1 MKRLLTYIRDYRVR
15 AVLAPL
21 FKCLEACF
29 DLFVPLVISRM
40 IDRGIRSGNLGYVF
54 RMGGLLLALAT
65 IGLLCSFTAQFFA
78 AKVAIHTGKGLRNDL
93 FRHINSL
100 GYREIDTLGTSTLIT
115 RMTSDIN
122 AVESGV
128 NMALRLFMRSPFIV
142 FGAMV
147 MAFTISARAGLI
159 FTVTIVILFIVVFGI
174 ILTTAPM
181 YRANQGQ
188 LDRIMKTTRENL
200 LGVRVVRAFNRQ
212 ASEIDEFRRENE
224 RLTQMQVRVG
234 RISALLN
241 PVTYVI
247 INLAVVYLIY
257 RGGGF
262 VYEGAITQGG
272 LVALVNYMS
281 QILVELIKLANLII
295 QITRAMASMNRIDG
309 IFALQPAVSDA
320 ANASAYSVVT
330 APSAATDAASAANAS
345 DHHAVTA
352 SRDAVGLSVS
362 SDSAAAVAAQ
372 RSGDQRSRV
381 PEVEFRQAAFAY
393 TEGAED
399 ALRDISF
406 RAMPGQTIGV
416 IGGTGAGK
424 TTLINLIPRFYDV
437 TAGEVLVSGQ
447 NVRDYALETLRA
459 KIGLVPQ
466 RSVLFRGTL
475 RSNMQWGRP
484 DATDDEIYAALKTA
498 QAYDFVEQKGEGLEL
513 QVEQEGR
520 NFSGGQKQRLAI
532 ARALVRR
539 PEILILDDSASAL
552 DFATDAAL
560 RKALK
565 SDTENMTVFLISQ
578 RVSTVRNSDQIIVL
592 DDGQVAGIGTHA
604 ELYRSCPVYHEICL
618 SQLSQAEAERSDD
631 TAQPTP
637 AAGGGRPAVD
647 QAVGAEQ
654 SVTVAGS
661 GSRMAEQREEA
672 VQSASTADGGRSA
685 VERSDDVEK
694 TALSE
699 AQSEGKEVQ

>member
-54 RMGGLLLALAT
+54 RMGGLLLALAV

-188 LDRIMKTTRENL
+188 LDRIMKSTRENL

-262 VYEGAITQGG
+262 VYEGALTQGG

-320 ANASAYSVVT
+320 NVSAHDV
-330 APSAATDAASAANAS
+330 
-345 DHHAVTA
+345 VTA
-352 SRDAVGLSVS
+352 SR
-362 SDSAAAVAAQ
+362 SD
-372 RSGDQRSRV
+372 DQRSRV
-381 PEVEFRQAAFAY
+381 PAVEFRQAAFAY

-424 TTLINLIPRFYDV
+424 TTLINLIPRFYDA

-475 RSNMQWGRP
+475 RSNMQWGKP

-513 QVEQEGR
+513 EVEQEGR

-560 RKALK
+560 RKAIK

-631 TAQPTP
+631 
-637 AAGGGRPAVD
+637 
-647 QAVGAEQ
+647 
-654 SVTVAGS
+654 
-661 GSRMAEQREEA
+661 
-672 VQSASTADGGRSA
+672 
-685 VERSDDVEK
+685 VEK
-694 TALSE
+694 TALAE
-699 AQSEGKEVQ
+699 AQNEGKEVQ

>member
-29 DLFVPLVISRM
+29 DLFVPLVISSM

-54 RMGGLLLALAT
+54 RMGGLLLVLAT

-93 FRHINSL
+93 FRHINAL

-147 MAFTISARAGLI
+147 MAFTISVRAGLI
-159 FTVTIVILFIVVFGI
+159 FAVTIVILFIVVFGI

-262 VYEGAITQGG
+262 VYEGTITQGG

-320 ANASAYSVVT
+320 NASAHSAVTTPSAATGAASGANASAHSAVT
-330 APSAATDAASAANAS
+330 APSTVTGAASAP
-345 DHHAVTA
+345 
-352 SRDAVGLSVS
+352 
-362 SDSAAAVAAQ
+362 
-372 RSGDQRSRV
+372 RSGDQRSSV
-381 PEVEFRQAAFAY
+381 PAVEFRQAAFAY

-447 NVRDYALETLRA
+447 NVRDYALATLRA

-484 DATDDEIYAALKTA
+484 DATDDEIFAALKTA

-513 QVEQEGR
+513 EVEQEGR

-560 RKALK
+560 RKAIK

-618 SQLSQAEAERSDD
+618 SQLSQEEAERSDD
-631 TAQPTP
+631 TARNGSRT
-637 AAGGGRPAVD
+637 
-647 QAVGAEQ
+647 AEQ
-654 SVTVAGS
+654 SVSVAGS
-661 GSRMAEQREEA
+661 GSRVATQP
-672 VQSASTADGGRSA
+672 TAAAGGGRSA
-685 VERSDDVEK
+685 AERSDDAEK
-694 TALSE
+694 TALAE
-699 AQSEGKEVQ
+699 AQDEGKEVQ

>member
-15 AVLAPL
+15 AILAPL

-29 DLFVPLVISRM
+29 DLFVPLVISSM

-54 RMGGLLLALAT
+54 RMGGLLLVLAA

-93 FRHINSL
+93 FKHINSL

-159 FTVTIVILFIVVFGI
+159 FAVTIVILFIVVFGI

-224 RLTQMQVRVG
+224 KLTAMQVSVG

-262 VYEGAITQGG
+262 VYEGAITQGA

-309 IFALQPAVSDA
+309 IFELQPAVSDA
-320 ANASAYSVVT
+320 NASVR
-330 APSAATDAASAANAS
+330 D
-345 DHHAVTA
+345 AVTA
-352 SRDAVGLSVS
+352 R
-362 SDSAAAVAAQ
+362 SD
-372 RSGDQRSRV
+372 V
-381 PEVEFRQAAFAY
+381 PAVEFRQTAFAY

-406 RAMPGQTIGV
+406 RAMPGETIGV

-437 TAGEVLVSGQ
+437 TAGEVLVAGK
-447 NVRDYALETLRA
+447 NVRDYALETLRG

-466 RSVLFRGTL
+466 RSVLFRGNL
-475 RSNMQWGRP
+475 RSNMQWGKP
-484 DATDDEIYAALKTA
+484 DATDEEIYAALKTA

-513 QVEQEGR
+513 KVEQEGR

-560 RKALK
+560 RKAIK
-565 SDTENMTVFLISQ
+565 TDTGNMTVFLISQ
-578 RVSTVRNSDQIIVL
+578 RVSTVRNADQIVVL

-604 ELYRSCPVYHEICL
+604 ELYRNCPVYHEICL
-618 SQLSQAEAERSDD
+618 SQLSQAEAERSDEA
-631 TAQPTP
+631 AQTGSRTEAEP
-637 AAGGGRPAVD
+637 ASAAAGGRPA
-647 QAVGAEQ
+647 A
-654 SVTVAGS
+654 
-661 GSRMAEQREEA
+661 
-672 VQSASTADGGRSA
+672 
-685 VERSDDVEK
+685 ERSDDVGQK
-694 TALSE
+694 ALAE
-699 AQSEGKEVQ
+699 AQNAGKEVQ

>member
-54 RMGGLLLALAT
+54 RMGGLLLALAV

-295 QITRAMASMNRIDG
+295 QITRARASMNRIDG

-320 ANASAYSVVT
+320 NVSARDAVT
-330 APSAATDAASAANAS
+330 APRS
-345 DHHAVTA
+345 D
-352 SRDAVGLSVS
+352 
-362 SDSAAAVAAQ
+362 
-372 RSGDQRSRV
+372 DQRSRV
-381 PEVEFRQAAFAY
+381 PAVEFRQAAFAY

-424 TTLINLIPRFYDV
+424 TTLINLIPRFYDA

-475 RSNMQWGRP
+475 RSNMQWGKP

-513 QVEQEGR
+513 EVEQEGR

-532 ARALVRR
+532 ARALVRH

-560 RKALK
+560 RKAIK

-618 SQLSQAEAERSDD
+618 SQLSQAEAERSEDA
-631 TAQPTP
+631 AQPTA
-637 AAGGGRPAVD
+637 AAG
-647 QAVGAEQ
+647 
-654 SVTVAGS
+654 S
-661 GSRMAEQREEA
+661 
-672 VQSASTADGGRSA
+672 GRSA

-694 TALSE
+694 TALAE
-699 AQSEGKEVQ
+699 AQNEGKEVQ

>member
-29 DLFVPLVISRM
+29 DLFVPLVISSM

-54 RMGGLLLALAT
+54 RMGGLLLALAA

-93 FRHINSL
+93 FRHINTL

-159 FTVTIVILFIVVFGI
+159 FAVTIVILFVVVFGI

-262 VYEGAITQGG
+262 VYEGTITQGG

-320 ANASAYSVVT
+320 NVSARDAVTAPSAAAGAASAANVSAHSTVT
-330 APSAATDAASAANAS
+330 APSAATDAAS
-345 DHHAVTA
+345 TP
-352 SRDAVGLSVS
+352 
-362 SDSAAAVAAQ
+362 
-372 RSGDQRSRV
+372 RSGDQRSCV
-381 PEVEFRQAAFAY
+381 PVVEFRQAAFAY

-437 TAGEVLVSGQ
+437 TAGEVLVAGQ

-475 RSNMQWGRP
+475 RSNMQWGKP

-513 QVEQEGR
+513 EVEQEGR

-560 RKALK
+560 RKAIK

-618 SQLSQAEAERSDD
+618 SQLSQEEAERSDD
-631 TAQPTP
+631 ATQP
-637 AAGGGRPAVD
+637 
-647 QAVGAEQ
+647 Q
-654 SVTVAGS
+654 TVAGS
-661 GSRMAEQREEA
+661 GSRGAAQCEEA
-672 VQSASTADGGRSA
+672 AQPAAAGGGRSA
-685 VERSDDVEK
+685 AERSDDAEK
-694 TALSE
+694 TALAE
-699 AQSEGKEVQ
+699 AQNEGKEVQ

>member
-29 DLFVPLVISRM
+29 DLFVPLVISSM

-54 RMGGLLLALAT
+54 RMGGLLLALAA

-93 FRHINSL
+93 FRHINAL

-159 FTVTIVILFIVVFGI
+159 FAVTIVILFIVVFGI

-224 RLTQMQVRVG
+224 KLTAMQVSVG

-262 VYEGAITQGG
+262 VYEGTLTQGG

-320 ANASAYSVVT
+320 NASARDAVT
-330 APSAATDAASAANAS
+330 ARSATAGAASAANAA
-345 DHHAVTA
+345 DHSTVTA
-352 SRDAVGLSVS
+352 RSITTGAAASQAAACTSGLSS
-362 SDSAAAVAAQ
+362 ASAAATALQ
-372 RSGDQRSRV
+372 CSGDQDRRV

-406 RAMPGQTIGV
+406 RAMPGETIGV

-437 TAGEVLVSGQ
+437 TAGEVLVAGK
-447 NVRDYALETLRA
+447 NVRDYALETLRE

-475 RSNMQWGRP
+475 RSNMQWGKP
-484 DATDDEIYAALKTA
+484 DATDAEIYAALKTA

-513 QVEQEGR
+513 EVEQEGR

-560 RKALK
+560 RKAIK
-565 SDTENMTVFLISQ
+565 TDTENMTVFIISQ
-578 RVSTVRNSDQIIVL
+578 RVSTVRNADQIVVL

-618 SQLSQAEAERSDD
+618 SQLSQAEAERSDAA
-631 TAQPTP
+631 AQ
-637 AAGGGRPAVD
+637 
-647 QAVGAEQ
+647 
-654 SVTVAGS
+654 
-661 GSRMAEQREEA
+661 
-672 VQSASTADGGRSA
+672 
-685 VERSDDVEK
+685 
-694 TALSE
+694 TALAD
-699 AQSEGKEVQ
+699 AQNEGKEVQ

>member
-29 DLFVPLVISRM
+29 DLFVPLVISSM

-54 RMGGLLLALAT
+54 RMGGLLLMLAA

-93 FRHINSL
+93 FRHINTL

-147 MAFTISARAGLI
+147 MAFTISVRDGLI
-159 FTVTIVILFIVVFGI
+159 FAVTIVILFIVVFGI

-320 ANASAYSVVT
+320 NVSAHSAVT
-330 APSAATDAASAANAS
+330 APSAATGA
-345 DHHAVTA
+345 
-352 SRDAVGLSVS
+352 SVS
-362 SDSAAAVAAQ
+362 SHSAAAVAAQ
-372 RSGDQRSRV
+372 RGGDQRSSV
-381 PEVEFRQAAFAY
+381 PAVEFRQAAFAY

-437 TAGEVLVSGQ
+437 TAGEVLIEGQ
-447 NVRDYALETLRA
+447 NVRDYALETLRE

-466 RSVLFRGTL
+466 RSVLFRGNL
-475 RSNMQWGRP
+475 RSNMQWGKP
-484 DATDDEIYAALKTA
+484 DATDEEIYAALKTA

-513 QVEQEGR
+513 EVEQEGR

-560 RKALK
+560 RKAIK
-565 SDTENMTVFLISQ
+565 TDTGNMTVFLISQ
-578 RVSTVRNSDQIIVL
+578 RVSTVRNSDQIVVL

-604 ELYRSCPVYHEICL
+604 ELYRSCPVYHEICM
-618 SQLSQAEAERSDD
+618 SQLSQAEAERSDEA
-631 TAQPTP
+631 AQTGSRAAAEP
-637 AAGGGRPAVD
+637 ASEAAGGRPA
-647 QAVGAEQ
+647 A
-654 SVTVAGS
+654 
-661 GSRMAEQREEA
+661 
-672 VQSASTADGGRSA
+672 
-685 VERSDDVEK
+685 ERSDDVGQK
-694 TALSE
+694 ALAE
-699 AQSEGKEVQ
+699 AENEGKEVQ

>member
-29 DLFVPLVISRM
+29 DLFVPLVISSM

-54 RMGGLLLALAT
+54 RMGGLLLVLAT

-93 FRHINSL
+93 FRHINAL

-147 MAFTISARAGLI
+147 MAFTISVRAGLI
-159 FTVTIVILFIVVFGI
+159 FAVTIVILFIVVFGI

-262 VYEGAITQGG
+262 VYEGTITQGG

-320 ANASAYSVVT
+320 NVSARDAVTAPSAAAGAASAANVSAHSTVT
-330 APSAATDAASAANAS
+330 APSAATDAAS
-345 DHHAVTA
+345 TP
-352 SRDAVGLSVS
+352 
-362 SDSAAAVAAQ
+362 
-372 RSGDQRSRV
+372 RSGDQRSCV
-381 PEVEFRQAAFAY
+381 PVVEFRQAAFAY

-437 TAGEVLVSGQ
+437 TAGEVLIAGQ

-475 RSNMQWGRP
+475 RSNMQWGKP

-539 PEILILDDSASAL
+539 PGILILDDSASAL

-560 RKALK
+560 RKAIK

-618 SQLSQAEAERSDD
+618 SQLSQAEAERSED
-631 TAQPTP
+631 TAQNGSWT
-637 AAGGGRPAVD
+637 
-647 QAVGAEQ
+647 AEQ
-654 SVTVAGS
+654 SVSVAGS
-661 GSRMAEQREEA
+661 GSRVAEQREEA
-672 VQSASTADGGRSA
+672 VQSASTAGGGRSA
-685 VERSDDVEK
+685 VERSDDAEK
-694 TALSE
+694 TALAE
-699 AQSEGKEVQ
+699 AQNEGKEVQ

>member
-54 RMGGLLLALAT
+54 RMGGLLLVLAT

-93 FRHINSL
+93 FRHINAL

-147 MAFTISARAGLI
+147 MAFTISVRAGLI
-159 FTVTIVILFIVVFGI
+159 FAVTIVILFIVVFGI

-320 ANASAYSVVT
+320 NVSARDAATAPSTVTDAASGANASAHRTVA
-330 APSAATDAASAANAS
+330 APSAATALPSSPASA
-345 DHHAVTA
+345 TA
-352 SRDAVGLSVS
+352 TVS
-362 SDSAAAVAAQ
+362 P
-372 RSGDQRSRV
+372 RSGDQRSCV
-381 PEVEFRQAAFAY
+381 PAVEFRQAAFAY

-399 ALRDISF
+399 ALHDISF

-484 DATDDEIYAALKTA
+484 DATDDEIFAALKTA

-513 QVEQEGR
+513 EVEQEGR

-560 RKALK
+560 RKAIK
-565 SDTENMTVFLISQ
+565 SDTGNMTVFLISQ

-618 SQLSQAEAERSDD
+618 SQLSQDEAERSED
-631 TAQPTP
+631 TARNGSRT
-637 AAGGGRPAVD
+637 
-647 QAVGAEQ
+647 AEQ
-654 SVTVAGS
+654 SVTVAGN
-661 GSRMAEQREEA
+661 GSRVATQP
-672 VQSASTADGGRSA
+672 TAAAGGGRPA

-694 TALSE
+694 TALAE
-699 AQSEGKEVQ
+699 AQNEGKEVQ

>member
-29 DLFVPLVISRM
+29 DLFVPLVISSM

-54 RMGGLLLALAT
+54 RMGGLLLALAV

-295 QITRAMASMNRIDG
+295 QITRARASMNRIDG

-320 ANASAYSVVT
+320 NVSAR
-330 APSAATDAASAANAS
+330 D
-345 DHHAVTA
+345 AVTA
-352 SRDAVGLSVS
+352 
-362 SDSAAAVAAQ
+362 Q
-372 RSGDQRSRV
+372 RSDDQRSRV
-381 PEVEFRQAAFAY
+381 PAVEFRQAAFAY

-475 RSNMQWGRP
+475 RSNMQWGKP

-513 QVEQEGR
+513 EVEQEGR

-532 ARALVRR
+532 ARALVRH

-560 RKALK
+560 RKAIK

-631 TAQPTP
+631 
-637 AAGGGRPAVD
+637 
-647 QAVGAEQ
+647 
-654 SVTVAGS
+654 
-661 GSRMAEQREEA
+661 
-672 VQSASTADGGRSA
+672 
-685 VERSDDVEK
+685 VEK
-694 TALSE
+694 TALAE
-699 AQSEGKEVQ
+699 AQNEGKEVQ

>member
-29 DLFVPLVISRM
+29 DLFVPLVISSM

-54 RMGGLLLALAT
+54 RMGGLLLVLAA

-93 FRHINSL
+93 FKHINSL

-159 FTVTIVILFIVVFGI
+159 FAVTIVILFIVVFGI

-224 RLTQMQVRVG
+224 KLTAMQVSVG

-309 IFALQPAVSDA
+309 IFELQPAVSDA
-320 ANASAYSVVT
+320 NV
-330 APSAATDAASAANAS
+330 S
-345 DHHAVTA
+345 DRDAVTA
-352 SRDAVGLSVS
+352 R
-362 SDSAAAVAAQ
+362 SDIPA
-372 RSGDQRSRV
+372 
-381 PEVEFRQAAFAY
+381 VEFRQAAFAY

-406 RAMPGQTIGV
+406 RAMPGETIGV

-437 TAGEVLVSGQ
+437 TAGEVLVAGK
-447 NVRDYALETLRA
+447 NVRDYALETLRE

-466 RSVLFRGTL
+466 RSVLFRGNL
-475 RSNMQWGRP
+475 RSNMQWGKP
-484 DATDDEIYAALKTA
+484 DATDEEIYAALKTA
-498 QAYDFVEQKGEGLEL
+498 QAYDFVEKKGEGLEL
-513 QVEQEGR
+513 KVEQEGR

-560 RKALK
+560 RKAIRT
-565 SDTENMTVFLISQ
+565 DTGNMTVFLISQ
-578 RVSTVRNSDQIIVL
+578 RVSTVRNADQIVVL

-604 ELYRSCPVYHEICL
+604 ELYRNCPVYHEICL
-618 SQLSQAEAERSDD
+618 SQLSQAEAERSDEAAQ
-631 TAQPTP
+631 TGSRTEAQPAS
-637 AAGGGRPAVD
+637 AAGGA
-647 QAVGAEQ
+647 
-654 SVTVAGS
+654 
-661 GSRMAEQREEA
+661 SR
-672 VQSASTADGGRSA
+672 TA
-685 VERSDDVEK
+685 ERSDDVGQK
-694 TALSE
+694 ALAE
-699 AQSEGKEVQ
+699 AQNEGKEVQ

>member
-29 DLFVPLVISRM
+29 DLFVPLVISSM

-54 RMGGLLLALAT
+54 RMGGLLLVLAT

-93 FRHINSL
+93 FRHINAL

-147 MAFTISARAGLI
+147 MAFTISVRAGLI
-159 FTVTIVILFIVVFGI
+159 FAVTIVIIFFVVFGI

-262 VYEGAITQGG
+262 VYEGTITQGG

-320 ANASAYSVVT
+320 NVSARDAVT
-330 APSAATDAASAANAS
+330 APSAATGAASAANAS
-345 DHHAVTA
+345 VRDAVTA
-352 SRDAVGLSVS
+352 PSAVTDAA
-362 SDSAAAVAAQ
+362 SAP
-372 RSGDQRSRV
+372 RSGDQRSCV
-381 PEVEFRQAAFAY
+381 PAVEFRQAAFAY

-399 ALRDISF
+399 ALHDISF

-437 TAGEVLVSGQ
+437 TAGEVLVAGQ

-475 RSNMQWGRP
+475 RSNMQWGKP

-560 RKALK
+560 RKAIK

-618 SQLSQAEAERSDD
+618 SQLSQDEAERSED
-631 TAQPTP
+631 TAQPTA
-637 AAGGGRPAVD
+637 AAGGGCP
-647 QAVGAEQ
+647 
-654 SVTVAGS
+654 
-661 GSRMAEQREEA
+661 
-672 VQSASTADGGRSA
+672 A
-685 VERSDDVEK
+685 VERSDDAEK
-694 TALSE
+694 TALAE
-699 AQSEGKEVQ
+699 VQNEGKEVQ

>member
-54 RMGGLLLALAT
+54 RMGGLLLALAV

-93 FRHINSL
+93 FRHINTL

-147 MAFTISARAGLI
+147 MAFTISARAGLL
-159 FTVTIVILFIVVFGI
+159 FAVTILILFIVVFGI

-320 ANASAYSVVT
+320 NASAHS
-330 APSAATDAASAANAS
+330 
-345 DHHAVTA
+345 AVTA
-352 SRDAVGLSVS
+352 
-362 SDSAAAVAAQ
+362 Q
-372 RSGDQRSRV
+372 RSDDQRSRV
-381 PEVEFRQAAFAY
+381 PAVEFRQAAFAY

-424 TTLINLIPRFYDV
+424 TTLINLIPRFYDA

-475 RSNMQWGRP
+475 RSNMQWGKP

-513 QVEQEGR
+513 EVEQEGR

-560 RKALK
+560 RKAIK

-631 TAQPTP
+631 
-637 AAGGGRPAVD
+637 
-647 QAVGAEQ
+647 
-654 SVTVAGS
+654 
-661 GSRMAEQREEA
+661 
-672 VQSASTADGGRSA
+672 
-685 VERSDDVEK
+685 VEK
-694 TALSE
+694 TALAE
-699 AQSEGKEVQ
+699 AQNEGKEVQ

>member
-29 DLFVPLVISRM
+29 DLFVPLVISSM

-54 RMGGLLLALAT
+54 RMGGLLLMLAA

-93 FRHINSL
+93 FRHINTL

-147 MAFTISARAGLI
+147 MAFTISVRAGLI
-159 FTVTIVILFIVVFGI
+159 FAVTIVILFIVVFGI

-320 ANASAYSVVT
+320 NVSAHSAVT
-330 APSAATDAASAANAS
+330 APSAATGA
-345 DHHAVTA
+345 
-352 SRDAVGLSVS
+352 SVS
-362 SDSAAAVAAQ
+362 SHSAAAVAAQ
-372 RSGDQRSRV
+372 RGGDQRSSV
-381 PEVEFRQAAFAY
+381 PAVEFRQAAFAY

-437 TAGEVLVSGQ
+437 TAGEVLVAGQ

-560 RKALK
+560 RKAIK

-618 SQLSQAEAERSDD
+618 SQLSKAEAERSDD
-631 TAQPTP
+631 
-637 AAGGGRPAVD
+637 
-647 QAVGAEQ
+647 AEQ
-654 SVTVAGS
+654 
-661 GSRMAEQREEA
+661 
-672 VQSASTADGGRSA
+672 
-685 VERSDDVEK
+685 
-694 TALSE
+694 TALAE
-699 AQSEGKEVQ
+699 AQNEGKEVQ

>member
-29 DLFVPLVISRM
+29 DLFVPLVISSM

-54 RMGGLLLALAT
+54 RMGGLLLVLAA

-159 FTVTIVILFIVVFGI
+159 FAVTIVILFIVVFGI

-224 RLTQMQVRVG
+224 KLTAMQVSVG

-309 IFALQPAVSDA
+309 IFELQPAVSDA
-320 ANASAYSVVT
+320 
-330 APSAATDAASAANAS
+330 NAS
-345 DHHAVTA
+345 DHDAVTA
-352 SRDAVGLSVS
+352 R
-362 SDSAAAVAAQ
+362 SD
-372 RSGDQRSRV
+372 V
-381 PEVEFRQAAFAY
+381 PAVEFRQAAFAY

-406 RAMPGQTIGV
+406 RAMPGETIGV

-437 TAGEVLVSGQ
+437 TAGEVLVCGQ
-447 NVRDYALETLRA
+447 NVRDYALETLRE

-475 RSNMQWGRP
+475 RSNMQWGKP
-484 DATDDEIYAALKTA
+484 DATDEEIYAALKTA

-513 QVEQEGR
+513 KVEQEGR

-560 RKALK
+560 RKAIK
-565 SDTENMTVFLISQ
+565 TDTGNMTVFLISQ
-578 RVSTVRNSDQIIVL
+578 RVSTVRNADQIVVL

-604 ELYRSCPVYHEICL
+604 ELYRNCPVYHEICL
-618 SQLSQAEAERSDD
+618 SQLSQAEAERSDEAAQ
-631 TAQPTP
+631 TGSRTEAQPAS
-637 AAGGGRPAVD
+637 AAGGRPA
-647 QAVGAEQ
+647 A
-654 SVTVAGS
+654 
-661 GSRMAEQREEA
+661 
-672 VQSASTADGGRSA
+672 
-685 VERSDDVEK
+685 ERSDDVGQK
-694 TALSE
+694 ALAE
-699 AQSEGKEVQ
+699 AQNEGKEVQ

>member
-29 DLFVPLVISRM
+29 DLFVPLVISSM
-40 IDRGIRSGNLGYVF
+40 IDRGIRSGNFGYVF
-54 RMGGLLLALAT
+54 RMGGLLLVLAT

-93 FRHINSL
+93 FRHINAL

-147 MAFTISARAGLI
+147 MAFTISVRAGLI
-159 FTVTIVILFIVVFGI
+159 FAVTIVILFIVVFGI

-262 VYEGAITQGG
+262 VYEGTITQGG

-320 ANASAYSVVT
+320 NVSARDAVT
-330 APSAATDAASAANAS
+330 TPSAVAGAASAP
-345 DHHAVTA
+345 
-352 SRDAVGLSVS
+352 
-362 SDSAAAVAAQ
+362 
-372 RSGDQRSRV
+372 RSGDQRSCV
-381 PEVEFRQAAFAY
+381 PVVEFRQAAFAY

-447 NVRDYALETLRA
+447 NVRDYALETLRE

-484 DATDDEIYAALKTA
+484 DATDDEIFAALKTA

-560 RKALK
+560 RKAIK

-618 SQLSQAEAERSDD
+618 SQLSK
-631 TAQPTP
+631 
-637 AAGGGRPAVD
+637 
-647 QAVGAEQ
+647 
-654 SVTVAGS
+654 
-661 GSRMAEQREEA
+661 EE
-672 VQSASTADGGRSA
+672 
-685 VERSDDVEK
+685 
-694 TALSE
+694 SE
-699 AQSEGKEVQ
+699 KEVQ

>member
-29 DLFVPLVISRM
+29 DLFVPLVISSM

-54 RMGGLLLALAT
+54 RMGGLLLALAA

-212 ASEIDEFRRENE
+212 GSEIDAFRRENE

-320 ANASAYSVVT
+320 NVSAHSAVTAPSTATGAASATNASAHDAVT
-330 APSAATDAASAANAS
+330 APSAATSLSSSSASTAA
-345 DHHAVTA
+345 T
-352 SRDAVGLSVS
+352 VS
-362 SDSAAAVAAQ
+362 Q
-372 RSGDQRSRV
+372 RSGDQRSCV
-381 PEVEFRQAAFAY
+381 PAVEFRQAAFAY

-447 NVRDYALETLRA
+447 NVRDYALETLRE

-475 RSNMQWGRP
+475 RSNMQWGKP

-560 RKALK
+560 RKAIK
-565 SDTENMTVFLISQ
+565 SDTGSMTVFLISQ

-618 SQLSQAEAERSDD
+618 SQLSQAEAERSEDA
-631 TAQPTP
+631 AQPTA
-637 AAGGGRPAVD
+637 AAG
-647 QAVGAEQ
+647 
-654 SVTVAGS
+654 S
-661 GSRMAEQREEA
+661 
-672 VQSASTADGGRSA
+672 GRSA
-685 VERSDDVEK
+685 VERSDDAEQ
-694 TALSE
+694 TALAE
-699 AQSEGKEVQ
+699 AQNEGKEVQ

>member
-29 DLFVPLVISRM
+29 DLFVPLVISSM

-54 RMGGLLLALAT
+54 RMGGLLLMLAA

-93 FRHINSL
+93 FRHINTL

-147 MAFTISARAGLI
+147 MAFTISVRAGLI

-262 VYEGAITQGG
+262 VYEGTITQGG

-320 ANASAYSVVT
+320 NVSAHSAVT
-330 APSAATDAASAANAS
+330 APSVATGAASAANAS
-345 DHHAVTA
+345 VHD
-352 SRDAVGLSVS
+352 
-362 SDSAAAVAAQ
+362 AVAAQ
-372 RSGDQRSRV
+372 RSGDQRSCV
-381 PEVEFRQAAFAY
+381 PAVEFRQAAFAY

-437 TAGEVLVSGQ
+437 TAGEVLVAGQ

-513 QVEQEGR
+513 EVEQEGR

-560 RKALK
+560 RKAIK

-631 TAQPTP
+631 A
-637 AAGGGRPAVD
+637 
-647 QAVGAEQ
+647 
-654 SVTVAGS
+654 
-661 GSRMAEQREEA
+661 
-672 VQSASTADGGRSA
+672 
-685 VERSDDVEK
+685 EK
-694 TALSE
+694 TALAE
-699 AQSEGKEVQ
+699 AQNEGKEVQ

>member
-54 RMGGLLLALAT
+54 RMGGLLLALAV

-159 FTVTIVILFIVVFGI
+159 FAVTIVILFCVVFGI

-295 QITRAMASMNRIDG
+295 QITRARASMNRIDG

-320 ANASAYSVVT
+320 NVSARDAVT
-330 APSAATDAASAANAS
+330 ASSAATDAASAH
-345 DHHAVTA
+345 DAVTA
-352 SRDAVGLSVS
+352 PSAATSLSS
-362 SDSAAAVAAQ
+362 SASAAATVSQ
-372 RSGDQRSRV
+372 RSDDQRSRV
-381 PEVEFRQAAFAY
+381 PAVEFRQAAFAY

-424 TTLINLIPRFYDV
+424 TTLISLIPRFYDA

-475 RSNMQWGRP
+475 RSNMQWGKP

-513 QVEQEGR
+513 EVEQEGR

-560 RKALK
+560 RKAIK

-631 TAQPTP
+631 
-637 AAGGGRPAVD
+637 
-647 QAVGAEQ
+647 
-654 SVTVAGS
+654 
-661 GSRMAEQREEA
+661 
-672 VQSASTADGGRSA
+672 
-685 VERSDDVEK
+685 VEK
-694 TALSE
+694 TALAE
-699 AQSEGKEVQ
+699 AQNEGKEVQ

>member
-1 MKRLLTYIRDYRVR
+1 MKHLLTYIRDYRVR

-29 DLFVPLVISRM
+29 DLFVPLVISSM
-40 IDRGIRSGNLGYVF
+40 IDRGIRGGNLSYVF
-54 RMGGLLLALAT
+54 RMGGLLLALAA

-142 FGAMV
+142 FGAMI

-159 FTVTIVILFIVVFGI
+159 FAVTIVILFIVVFGI

-212 ASEIDEFRRENE
+212 ASEIEEFRRENE
-224 RLTQMQVRVG
+224 RLTQMQVGVG

-247 INLAVVYLIY
+247 INLAIVYLIY

-262 VYEGAITQGG
+262 VYEGTITQGG

-320 ANASAYSVVT
+320 NVSARDAVT
-330 APSAATDAASAANAS
+330 APSTVTGAASAP
-345 DHHAVTA
+345 
-352 SRDAVGLSVS
+352 
-362 SDSAAAVAAQ
+362 
-372 RSGDQRSRV
+372 RSGDQRSCV
-381 PEVEFRQAAFAY
+381 PAIEFRQAAFAY

-399 ALRDISF
+399 ALHDISF

-437 TAGEVLVSGQ
+437 TAGEVLVLGQ

-475 RSNMQWGRP
+475 RSNMQWGKP

-560 RKALK
+560 RKAIK

-618 SQLSQAEAERSDD
+618 SQLSQAEAERSED
-631 TAQPTP
+631 TAQPT
-637 AAGGGRPAVD
+637 AA
-647 QAVGAEQ
+647 
-654 SVTVAGS
+654 AGS
-661 GSRMAEQREEA
+661 GRP
-672 VQSASTADGGRSA
+672 A
-685 VERSDDVEK
+685 VERSDDAEK
-694 TALSE
+694 TALAE
-699 AQSEGKEVQ
+699 AQNEGKEVQ

>member
-54 RMGGLLLALAT
+54 RMGGLLLALAV

-224 RLTQMQVRVG
+224 RLTQMQVSVG

-295 QITRAMASMNRIDG
+295 QITRARASMNRIDG

-320 ANASAYSVVT
+320 NVSARDAVT
-330 APSAATDAASAANAS
+330 ASSAATDAASAH
-345 DHHAVTA
+345 DAVTA
-352 SRDAVGLSVS
+352 PSAATSLSS
-362 SDSAAAVAAQ
+362 SASAAATVSQ
-372 RSGDQRSRV
+372 RSDDQRSRV
-381 PEVEFRQAAFAY
+381 PAVEFRQAAFAY

-424 TTLINLIPRFYDV
+424 TTLINLIPRFYDA

-475 RSNMQWGRP
+475 RSNMQWGKP

-513 QVEQEGR
+513 EVEQEGR

-560 RKALK
+560 RKAIK

-631 TAQPTP
+631 
-637 AAGGGRPAVD
+637 
-647 QAVGAEQ
+647 
-654 SVTVAGS
+654 
-661 GSRMAEQREEA
+661 
-672 VQSASTADGGRSA
+672 
-685 VERSDDVEK
+685 VEK
-694 TALSE
+694 TALAE
-699 AQSEGKEVQ
+699 AQNEGKEVQ

>member
-15 AVLAPL
+15 AILAPL

-29 DLFVPLVISRM
+29 DLFVPLVISSM

-54 RMGGLLLALAT
+54 RMGGLLLVLAA

-93 FRHINSL
+93 FKHINSL

-159 FTVTIVILFIVVFGI
+159 FAVTIVILFIVVFGI

-224 RLTQMQVRVG
+224 KLTAMQVSVG

-262 VYEGAITQGG
+262 VYEGAITQGA

-309 IFALQPAVSDA
+309 IFELQPVVSD
-320 ANASAYSVVT
+320 ANASAR
-330 APSAATDAASAANAS
+330 D
-345 DHHAVTA
+345 AVTA
-352 SRDAVGLSVS
+352 RPD
-362 SDSAAAVAAQ
+362 
-372 RSGDQRSRV
+372 V
-381 PEVEFRQAAFAY
+381 PAVEFRQAAFAY

-406 RAMPGQTIGV
+406 RAMPGETIGV

-437 TAGEVLVSGQ
+437 TAGEVLVAGK
-447 NVRDYALETLRA
+447 NVRDYALETLRE

-466 RSVLFRGTL
+466 RSVLFRGNL
-475 RSNMQWGRP
+475 RSNMQWGKP
-484 DATDDEIYAALKTA
+484 DATDEEIYAALKTA

-513 QVEQEGR
+513 KVEQEGR

-560 RKALK
+560 RKAIK
-565 SDTENMTVFLISQ
+565 TDTENMTVFLISQ
-578 RVSTVRNSDQIIVL
+578 RVSTVRNADQIVVL

-604 ELYRSCPVYHEICL
+604 ELYRNCPVYHEICL
-618 SQLSQAEAERSDD
+618 SQLSQAEAERSDEAAQ
-631 TAQPTP
+631 TGSRTEAQPAS
-637 AAGGGRPAVD
+637 AAAGGRPA
-647 QAVGAEQ
+647 A
-654 SVTVAGS
+654 
-661 GSRMAEQREEA
+661 
-672 VQSASTADGGRSA
+672 
-685 VERSDDVEK
+685 ERSDDVGQK
-694 TALSE
+694 ALAE
-699 AQSEGKEVQ
+699 AQNAGKEAQ

>member
-15 AVLAPL
+15 AILAPL

-29 DLFVPLVISRM
+29 DLFVPLVISSM

-54 RMGGLLLALAT
+54 RMGGLLLVLAA

-93 FRHINSL
+93 FKHINSL

-159 FTVTIVILFIVVFGI
+159 FAVTIVILFIVVFGI

-224 RLTQMQVRVG
+224 KLTQMQVSVG

-262 VYEGAITQGG
+262 VYEGAITQGA

-309 IFALQPAVSDA
+309 IFELQPAVSDA
-320 ANASAYSVVT
+320 
-330 APSAATDAASAANAS
+330 NAS
-345 DHHAVTA
+345 DRDAVTA
-352 SRDAVGLSVS
+352 R
-362 SDSAAAVAAQ
+362 SD
-372 RSGDQRSRV
+372 V
-381 PEVEFRQAAFAY
+381 PAVEFRQAAFAY

-406 RAMPGQTIGV
+406 RAMPGETIGV

-437 TAGEVLVSGQ
+437 TAGEVLVAGK
-447 NVRDYALETLRA
+447 NVRDYALETLRE

-466 RSVLFRGTL
+466 RSVLFRGNL
-475 RSNMQWGRP
+475 RSNMQWGKP
-484 DATDDEIYAALKTA
+484 DATDAEIYAALKTA

-513 QVEQEGR
+513 KVEQEGR

-560 RKALK
+560 RKAIK
-565 SDTENMTVFLISQ
+565 TDTGNMTVFLISQ
-578 RVSTVRNSDQIIVL
+578 RVSTVRNADQIVVL

-604 ELYRSCPVYHEICL
+604 ELYRNCPVYHEICL
-618 SQLSQAEAERSDD
+618 SQLSQAEAERSDEA
-631 TAQPTP
+631 AQTGSRTEAEP
-637 AAGGGRPAVD
+637 ASAAGGRPA
-647 QAVGAEQ
+647 A
-654 SVTVAGS
+654 
-661 GSRMAEQREEA
+661 
-672 VQSASTADGGRSA
+672 
-685 VERSDDVEK
+685 ERSDDVGQK
-694 TALSE
+694 ALAE
-699 AQSEGKEVQ
+699 AQNAGKEVQ

>member
-29 DLFVPLVISRM
+29 DLFVPLVISSM

-54 RMGGLLLALAT
+54 RMGGLLLVLAA

-159 FTVTIVILFIVVFGI
+159 FAVTIVILFIVVFGI

-224 RLTQMQVRVG
+224 KLTAMQVSVG

-262 VYEGAITQGG
+262 VYEGAITQGA

-309 IFALQPAVSDA
+309 IFELQPAVSDA
-320 ANASAYSVVT
+320 NASVRDAVT
-330 APSAATDAASAANAS
+330 ARSTVTGAASTQTATSTSESSASAAA
-345 DHHAVTA
+345 T
-352 SRDAVGLSVS
+352 VS
-362 SDSAAAVAAQ
+362 Q
-372 RSGDQRSRV
+372 RRGDQDSRV

-406 RAMPGQTIGV
+406 RAMPGETIGV

-437 TAGEVLVSGQ
+437 TAGEVLVAGR
-447 NVRDYALETLRA
+447 NVRDYALETLRE

-466 RSVLFRGTL
+466 RSVLFRGNL
-475 RSNMQWGRP
+475 RSNMQWGKP
-484 DATDDEIYAALKTA
+484 DATDDEIFAALKTA

-513 QVEQEGR
+513 EVEQEGR

-560 RKALK
+560 RKAIK

-618 SQLSQAEAERSDD
+618 SQLSQEEAERSDD
-631 TAQPTP
+631 TARNGSRT
-637 AAGGGRPAVD
+637 
-647 QAVGAEQ
+647 AEQ
-654 SVTVAGS
+654 SVSVAGS
-661 GSRMAEQREEA
+661 GSRVATQP
-672 VQSASTADGGRSA
+672 TAAAGGGRSA
-685 VERSDDVEK
+685 AERSDDAEK
-694 TALSE
+694 TALAE
-699 AQSEGKEVQ
+699 AQDEGKEVQ

>member
-15 AVLAPL
+15 AILAPL

-29 DLFVPLVISRM
+29 DLFVPLVISSM

-54 RMGGLLLALAT
+54 RMGGLLLVLAA

-159 FTVTIVILFIVVFGI
+159 FAVTIVILFIVVFGI

-212 ASEIDEFRRENE
+212 ASEIDEFRHENE
-224 RLTQMQVRVG
+224 KLTAMQVSVG

-262 VYEGAITQGG
+262 VYEGAITQGA

-309 IFALQPAVSDA
+309 IFELQPAVSDA
-320 ANASAYSVVT
+320 
-330 APSAATDAASAANAS
+330 NAS
-345 DHHAVTA
+345 DRDAVTA
-352 SRDAVGLSVS
+352 R
-362 SDSAAAVAAQ
+362 SD
-372 RSGDQRSRV
+372 V
-381 PEVEFRQAAFAY
+381 PAVEFRQAAFAY

-437 TAGEVLVSGQ
+437 TAGEVLVCGR
-447 NVRDYALETLRA
+447 NVRDYALETLRE

-466 RSVLFRGTL
+466 RSVLFRGNL
-475 RSNMQWGRP
+475 RSNMQWGKP
-484 DATDDEIYAALKTA
+484 DATDAEIYAALKTA

-513 QVEQEGR
+513 KVEQEGR

-560 RKALK
+560 RKAIK
-565 SDTENMTVFLISQ
+565 TDTGNMTVFLISQ
-578 RVSTVRNSDQIIVL
+578 RVSTVRNADQIVVL

-604 ELYRSCPVYHEICL
+604 ELYRNCPVYHEICL
-618 SQLSQAEAERSDD
+618 SQLSQAEAERSDEA
-631 TAQPTP
+631 AQTGSRTEAEP
-637 AAGGGRPAVD
+637 ASAAAGGRPA
-647 QAVGAEQ
+647 A
-654 SVTVAGS
+654 
-661 GSRMAEQREEA
+661 
-672 VQSASTADGGRSA
+672 
-685 VERSDDVEK
+685 ERSDDVGQK
-694 TALSE
+694 ALAE
-699 AQSEGKEVQ
+699 AQNEGKEVQ

>member
-29 DLFVPLVISRM
+29 DLFVPLVISSM

-54 RMGGLLLALAT
+54 RMGGLLLVLAT

-147 MAFTISARAGLI
+147 MAFTISVRAGLI
-159 FTVTIVILFIVVFGI
+159 FAVTIVILFIVVFGI

-262 VYEGAITQGG
+262 VYEGTITQGG

-309 IFALQPAVSDA
+309 IFALRPAVSDA
-320 ANASAYSVVT
+320 NVSARDAVTAPSAAAGAASFANVSAHSTVT
-330 APSAATDAASAANAS
+330 APSAATDAAS
-345 DHHAVTA
+345 TP
-352 SRDAVGLSVS
+352 
-362 SDSAAAVAAQ
+362 
-372 RSGDQRSRV
+372 RSGDQRSCV
-381 PEVEFRQAAFAY
+381 PVVEFRQAAFAY

-437 TAGEVLVSGQ
+437 TAGEVLVAGQ

-560 RKALK
+560 RKAIK

-618 SQLSQAEAERSDD
+618 SQLSQAEAERSED
-631 TAQPTP
+631 TARNGSRTAEQSVIVAGSGSRVATQPTA
-637 AAGGGRPAVD
+637 AAGGGRPAV
-647 QAVGAEQ
+647 
-654 SVTVAGS
+654 
-661 GSRMAEQREEA
+661 
-672 VQSASTADGGRSA
+672 
-685 VERSDDVEK
+685 ERSDDAEK
-694 TALSE
+694 TALAE
-699 AQSEGKEVQ
+699 AQNEGKEVQ

>member
-15 AVLAPL
+15 AVLAPV

-29 DLFVPLVISRM
+29 DLFVPLVISSM

-54 RMGGLLLALAT
+54 RMGGLLLALAA

-93 FRHINSL
+93 FKHINAL

-147 MAFTISARAGLI
+147 MAFTISARAGII
-159 FTVTIVILFIVVFGI
+159 FAVTIVILFIVVFGI

-224 RLTQMQVRVG
+224 RLTKMQVGVG

-309 IFALQPAVSDA
+309 IFELQPAVSDVNA
-320 ANASAYSVVT
+320 SAHSTVAAPSAMTDAASVANASAHSAVAT
-330 APSAATDAASAANAS
+330 PSAMTGAASAAAAS
-345 DHHAVTA
+345 DRHAVTA
-352 SRDAVGLSVS
+352 SRDATGLSVS
-362 SDSAAAVAAQ
+362 SEPAVAAQ

-381 PEVEFRQAAFAY
+381 PAVEFRQAAFAY

-406 RAMPGQTIGV
+406 RAMPGETIGV

-447 NVRDYALETLRA
+447 NVRDYALETLRE

-475 RSNMQWGRP
+475 RSNMQWGKP
-484 DATDDEIYAALKTA
+484 DATDEEIYAALKIA

-560 RKALK
+560 RKAMR
-565 SDTENMTVFLISQ
+565 SDTESMTVFIISQ

-618 SQLSQAEAERSDD
+618 SQLSQDEA
-631 TAQPTP
+631 
-637 AAGGGRPAVD
+637 
-647 QAVGAEQ
+647 
-654 SVTVAGS
+654 
-661 GSRMAEQREEA
+661 
-672 VQSASTADGGRSA
+672 
-685 VERSDDVEK
+685 ERSDDVEK
-694 TALSE
+694 KALAD
-699 AQSEGKEVQ
+699 AQNEGKEVQ

>member
-29 DLFVPLVISRM
+29 DLFVPLVISSM

-54 RMGGLLLALAT
+54 RMGGLLLALAA

-320 ANASAYSVVT
+320 NVSARDAVV
-330 APSAATDAASAANAS
+330 APSAATGAPSAANAS
-345 DHHAVTA
+345 AHSTVTA
-352 SRDAVGLSVS
+352 SSAETGASVS
-362 SDSAAAVAAQ
+362 SHSAAAVAAQ
-372 RSGDQRSRV
+372 RSDDQRSRV
-381 PEVEFRQAAFAY
+381 PAVEFRQAAFAY

-424 TTLINLIPRFYDV
+424 TTLINLIPRFYDA

-475 RSNMQWGRP
+475 RSNMQWGKP

-513 QVEQEGR
+513 EVEQEGR

-532 ARALVRR
+532 ARALVRC

-560 RKALK
+560 RKAIK

-631 TAQPTP
+631 
-637 AAGGGRPAVD
+637 
-647 QAVGAEQ
+647 
-654 SVTVAGS
+654 
-661 GSRMAEQREEA
+661 
-672 VQSASTADGGRSA
+672 
-685 VERSDDVEK
+685 VEK
-694 TALSE
+694 TALAE
-699 AQSEGKEVQ
+699 AQNEGKEVQ

>member
-29 DLFVPLVISRM
+29 DLFVPLVISSM

-54 RMGGLLLALAT
+54 RMGGLLLVLAA

-93 FRHINSL
+93 FKHINSL

-159 FTVTIVILFIVVFGI
+159 FAVTIVILFIVVFGI

-224 RLTQMQVRVG
+224 KLTAMQVSVG

-262 VYEGAITQGG
+262 VYEGAITQGA

-320 ANASAYSVVT
+320 
-330 APSAATDAASAANAS
+330 NAS
-345 DHHAVTA
+345 DRSTVTDRSITSGAAA
-352 SRDAVGLSVS
+352 SQDAACTSESSV
-362 SDSAAAVAAQ
+362 SAAAENLQ
-372 RSGDQRSRV
+372 RSGDQDSRV

-406 RAMPGQTIGV
+406 RAMPGETIGV

-437 TAGEVLVSGQ
+437 TAGEVLVCGQ
-447 NVRDYALETLRA
+447 NVRDYALETLRE

-466 RSVLFRGTL
+466 RSVLFRGNL
-475 RSNMQWGRP
+475 RSNMQWGKP
-484 DATDDEIYAALKTA
+484 DATDEEIYAALKTA

-513 QVEQEGR
+513 KVEQEGR

-560 RKALK
+560 RKAIK
-565 SDTENMTVFLISQ
+565 TDTENMTVFLISQ
-578 RVSTVRNSDQIIVL
+578 RVSTVRNADQIVVL

-604 ELYRSCPVYHEICL
+604 ELYRNCPVYHEICL
-618 SQLSQAEAERSDD
+618 SQLSQAEAERSDEAAQTGSRTEAQPASTACGANQVEEQRDD
-631 TAQPTP
+631 TAQTGSRTETQP
-637 AAGGGRPAVD
+637 ASEAAGGRPA
-647 QAVGAEQ
+647 A
-654 SVTVAGS
+654 
-661 GSRMAEQREEA
+661 
-672 VQSASTADGGRSA
+672 
-685 VERSDDVEK
+685 ERSDDVGQK
-694 TALSE
+694 ALAE
-699 AQSEGKEVQ
+699 AQNKGKEVQ

>member
-29 DLFVPLVISRM
+29 DLFVPLVISSM

-54 RMGGLLLALAT
+54 RMGGLLLALAA

-93 FRHINSL
+93 FRHINTL

-147 MAFTISARAGLI
+147 MAFTISVRAGLI
-159 FTVTIVILFIVVFGI
+159 FAVTIVILFCVVFGI

-262 VYEGAITQGG
+262 VYEGTITQGG

-320 ANASAYSVVT
+320 NASAHSAVTVPSAAAGAASFANVSAHSTVT
-330 APSAATDAASAANAS
+330 APSAATDAAS
-345 DHHAVTA
+345 TP
-352 SRDAVGLSVS
+352 
-362 SDSAAAVAAQ
+362 
-372 RSGDQRSRV
+372 RSGDQRSCV
-381 PEVEFRQAAFAY
+381 PVVEFRQAAFAY

-437 TAGEVLVSGQ
+437 TAGEVLVAGQ

-560 RKALK
+560 RKAIK

-618 SQLSQAEAERSDD
+618 SQLSQDEAERSED
-631 TAQPTP
+631 TARNGSRTAEQSVIVAGSGSRVATQPTA
-637 AAGGGRPAVD
+637 AAGGGRPAV
-647 QAVGAEQ
+647 
-654 SVTVAGS
+654 
-661 GSRMAEQREEA
+661 
-672 VQSASTADGGRSA
+672 
-685 VERSDDVEK
+685 ERSDDAEK
-694 TALSE
+694 TALAE
-699 AQSEGKEVQ
+699 AQNEGKEVQ

>member
-29 DLFVPLVISRM
+29 DLFVPLVISSM

-54 RMGGLLLALAT
+54 RMGGLLLVLAA

-93 FRHINSL
+93 FKHINSL

-159 FTVTIVILFIVVFGI
+159 FAVTIVILFIVVFGI

-224 RLTQMQVRVG
+224 KLTAMQVSVG

-262 VYEGAITQGG
+262 VYEGAITQGA

-309 IFALQPAVSDA
+309 IFELQPAVSDA
-320 ANASAYSVVT
+320 NASVRDAVT
-330 APSAATDAASAANAS
+330 APSD
-345 DHHAVTA
+345 
-352 SRDAVGLSVS
+352 
-362 SDSAAAVAAQ
+362 
-372 RSGDQRSRV
+372 V
-381 PEVEFRQAAFAY
+381 PAVEFRQAAFAY

-406 RAMPGQTIGV
+406 RAMPGETIGV

-437 TAGEVLVSGQ
+437 TAGEVLVCGR
-447 NVRDYALETLRA
+447 NVRDYALEALRE

-466 RSVLFRGTL
+466 RSVLFRGNL
-475 RSNMQWGRP
+475 RSNMQWGKP
-484 DATDDEIYAALKTA
+484 DATDEEIYVALKTA

-513 QVEQEGR
+513 KVEQEGR

-560 RKALK
+560 RKAIK
-565 SDTENMTVFLISQ
+565 TDTGNMTVFLISQ
-578 RVSTVRNSDQIIVL
+578 RVSTVRNADQIVVL

-618 SQLSQAEAERSDD
+618 SQLSQAEAERSDEAAQ
-631 TAQPTP
+631 TGSRTEAQPASAT
-637 AAGGGRPAVD
+637 AGGRP
-647 QAVGAEQ
+647 
-654 SVTVAGS
+654 
-661 GSRMAEQREEA
+661 
-672 VQSASTADGGRSA
+672 TA
-685 VERSDDVEK
+685 ERSDDVGQK
-694 TALSE
+694 ALAE
-699 AQSEGKEVQ
+699 AQNEGKEVQ

>member
-29 DLFVPLVISRM
+29 DLFVPLVISSM

-54 RMGGLLLALAT
+54 RMGGLLLVLAT

-147 MAFTISARAGLI
+147 MAFTISVRAGLI
-159 FTVTIVILFIVVFGI
+159 FAVTIVILFIVVFGI

-262 VYEGAITQGG
+262 VYEGTITQGG

-320 ANASAYSVVT
+320 NVSARDAVT
-330 APSAATDAASAANAS
+330 APSAAAGAASAANVSAHS
-345 DHHAVTA
+345 TVTA
-352 SRDAVGLSVS
+352 PRDAAGLSVS
-362 SDSAAAVAAQ
+362 SHSVAAVAAQ
-372 RSGDQRSRV
+372 RSGDQRSCV
-381 PEVEFRQAAFAY
+381 PAVEFRQAAFAY

-447 NVRDYALETLRA
+447 NVRDYALETLRE

-513 QVEQEGR
+513 EVEQEGR
-520 NFSGGQKQRLAI
+520 NFSGGQK
-532 ARALVRR
+532 
-539 PEILILDDSASAL
+539 
-552 DFATDAAL
+552 
-560 RKALK
+560 
-565 SDTENMTVFLISQ
+565 
-578 RVSTVRNSDQIIVL
+578 
-592 DDGQVAGIGTHA
+592 
-604 ELYRSCPVYHEICL
+604 
-618 SQLSQAEAERSDD
+618 
-631 TAQPTP
+631 
-637 AAGGGRPAVD
+637 
-647 QAVGAEQ
+647 
-654 SVTVAGS
+654 
-661 GSRMAEQREEA
+661 
-672 VQSASTADGGRSA
+672 
-685 VERSDDVEK
+685 
-694 TALSE
+694 
-699 AQSEGKEVQ
+699 

>member
-29 DLFVPLVISRM
+29 DLFVPLVISSM

-54 RMGGLLLALAT
+54 RMGGLLLALAA

-147 MAFTISARAGLI
+147 MAFTISVRSGLI
-159 FTVTIVILFIVVFGI
+159 FAVTIVILFCVVFGI

-295 QITRAMASMNRIDG
+295 QITRARASMNRIDG

-320 ANASAYSVVT
+320 NVSARDAVT
-330 APSAATDAASAANAS
+330 ASSAATDTASAANAS
-345 DHHAVTA
+345 AHSAVTA
-352 SRDAVGLSVS
+352 SSAATSLSS
-362 SDSAAAVAAQ
+362 SASAAATVSQ
-372 RSGDQRSRV
+372 RSDDQRSRV
-381 PEVEFRQAAFAY
+381 PAVEFRQAAFAY

-424 TTLINLIPRFYDV
+424 TTLINLIPRFYDA

-475 RSNMQWGRP
+475 RSNMQWGKP

-513 QVEQEGR
+513 EVEQEGR

-552 DFATDAAL
+552 DFATDTAL
-560 RKALK
+560 RKAIK

-631 TAQPTP
+631 
-637 AAGGGRPAVD
+637 
-647 QAVGAEQ
+647 
-654 SVTVAGS
+654 
-661 GSRMAEQREEA
+661 
-672 VQSASTADGGRSA
+672 
-685 VERSDDVEK
+685 VEK
-694 TALSE
+694 TALAE
-699 AQSEGKEVQ
+699 AQNEGKEVQ

>member
-29 DLFVPLVISRM
+29 DLFVPLVISSM

-54 RMGGLLLALAT
+54 RMGGLLLVLAT

-93 FRHINSL
+93 FRHINAL

-147 MAFTISARAGLI
+147 MAFTISVRAGLI
-159 FTVTIVILFIVVFGI
+159 FAVTIVILFIVVFGI

-262 VYEGAITQGG
+262 VYEGTITQGG

-309 IFALQPAVSDA
+309 IFELQPAVSDA
-320 ANASAYSVVT
+320 NASARDAVT
-330 APSAATDAASAANAS
+330 ARSTVTGAASTQNATGTSASSASAAA
-345 DHHAVTA
+345 T
-352 SRDAVGLSVS
+352 VS
-362 SDSAAAVAAQ
+362 Q
-372 RSGDQRSRV
+372 RSGDQDSRI

-406 RAMPGQTIGV
+406 RAMPGETIGV

-437 TAGEVLVSGQ
+437 TAGEVLVCGQ
-447 NVRDYALETLRA
+447 NVRDYALETLRE

-475 RSNMQWGRP
+475 RSNMQWGKP

-513 QVEQEGR
+513 EVEQEGR

-560 RKALK
+560 RKAIK

-618 SQLSQAEAERSDD
+618 SQLSK
-631 TAQPTP
+631 
-637 AAGGGRPAVD
+637 
-647 QAVGAEQ
+647 
-654 SVTVAGS
+654 
-661 GSRMAEQREEA
+661 EE
-672 VQSASTADGGRSA
+672 
-685 VERSDDVEK
+685 
-694 TALSE
+694 SE
-699 AQSEGKEVQ
+699 KEVQ

>member
-54 RMGGLLLALAT
+54 RMGGLLLALAA

-212 ASEIDEFRRENE
+212 GSEIDAFRRENE
-224 RLTQMQVRVG
+224 CLTQMQVRVG

-262 VYEGAITQGG
+262 VYESAITQGG

-320 ANASAYSVVT
+320 NASARDAVT
-330 APSAATDAASAANAS
+330 APSAVTDAASAANAS
-345 DHHAVTA
+345 GHGTVTTPSAATGAASGHGTVTA
-352 SRDAVGLSVS
+352 S
-362 SDSAAAVAAQ
+362 
-372 RSGDQRSRV
+372 RSGDQRSGV
-381 PEVEFRQAAFAY
+381 PAVEFRQAAFAY

-424 TTLINLIPRFYDV
+424 TTLINLIPRLYDV

-513 QVEQEGR
+513 EVEQEGR

-560 RKALK
+560 RKAIK
-565 SDTENMTVFLISQ
+565 SDTGNMTVFLISQ

-631 TAQPTP
+631 A
-637 AAGGGRPAVD
+637 
-647 QAVGAEQ
+647 
-654 SVTVAGS
+654 
-661 GSRMAEQREEA
+661 
-672 VQSASTADGGRSA
+672 
-685 VERSDDVEK
+685 EK
-694 TALSE
+694 TALAE
-699 AQSEGKEVQ
+699 AQNEGKEVQ

>member
-54 RMGGLLLALAT
+54 RMGGLLLALAV

-224 RLTQMQVRVG
+224 RLTQMQVSVG

-295 QITRAMASMNRIDG
+295 QITRARASMNRIDG

-320 ANASAYSVVT
+320 NVSARDAVT
-330 APSAATDAASAANAS
+330 AP
-345 DHHAVTA
+345 
-352 SRDAVGLSVS
+352 
-362 SDSAAAVAAQ
+362 
-372 RSGDQRSRV
+372 RSGDQRSCV
-381 PEVEFRQAAFAY
+381 PAVEFRQAAFAY

-424 TTLINLIPRFYDV
+424 TTLINLIPRFYDA

-475 RSNMQWGRP
+475 RSNMQWGKP

-513 QVEQEGR
+513 EVEQEGR

-631 TAQPTP
+631 
-637 AAGGGRPAVD
+637 
-647 QAVGAEQ
+647 
-654 SVTVAGS
+654 
-661 GSRMAEQREEA
+661 
-672 VQSASTADGGRSA
+672 
-685 VERSDDVEK
+685 VEK
-694 TALSE
+694 TALAE
-699 AQSEGKEVQ
+699 AQNEGKEVQ

>member
-15 AVLAPL
+15 AILAPL

-29 DLFVPLVISRM
+29 DLFVPLVISSM

-54 RMGGLLLALAT
+54 RMGGLLLVLAA

-93 FRHINSL
+93 FKHINSL

-159 FTVTIVILFIVVFGI
+159 FAVTIVILFIVVFGI

-224 RLTQMQVRVG
+224 KLTQMQVSVG

-262 VYEGAITQGG
+262 VYEGAITQGA

-309 IFALQPAVSDA
+309 IFELQPAVSD
-320 ANASAYSVVT
+320 
-330 APSAATDAASAANAS
+330 ANAS

-352 SRDAVGLSVS
+352 RPD
-362 SDSAAAVAAQ
+362 
-372 RSGDQRSRV
+372 V
-381 PEVEFRQAAFAY
+381 PAVEFRQAAFAY

-406 RAMPGQTIGV
+406 RAMPGETIGV

-437 TAGEVLVSGQ
+437 TAGEVLVAGK
-447 NVRDYALETLRA
+447 NVRDYALETLRE

-466 RSVLFRGTL
+466 RSVLFRGNL
-475 RSNMQWGRP
+475 RSNMQWGKP
-484 DATDDEIYAALKTA
+484 DATDEEIYAALKTA

-513 QVEQEGR
+513 KVEQEGR

-560 RKALK
+560 RKAIK
-565 SDTENMTVFLISQ
+565 TDTGNMTVFLISQ
-578 RVSTVRNSDQIIVL
+578 RVSTVRNADQIVVL

-604 ELYRSCPVYHEICL
+604 ELYRNCPVYHEICL
-618 SQLSQAEAERSDD
+618 SQLSQAEAERSDEA
-631 TAQPTP
+631 AQTGSRTEAEP
-637 AAGGGRPAVD
+637 ASAAAGGRPA
-647 QAVGAEQ
+647 A
-654 SVTVAGS
+654 
-661 GSRMAEQREEA
+661 
-672 VQSASTADGGRSA
+672 
-685 VERSDDVEK
+685 ERSDDVGQK
-694 TALSE
+694 ALAE
-699 AQSEGKEVQ
+699 AQNEGKEVQ